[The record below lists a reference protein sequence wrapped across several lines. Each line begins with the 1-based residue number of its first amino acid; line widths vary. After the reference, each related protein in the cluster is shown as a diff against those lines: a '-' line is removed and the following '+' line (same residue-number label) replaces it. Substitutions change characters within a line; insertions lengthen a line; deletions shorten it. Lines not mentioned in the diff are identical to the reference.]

1 MAGVTAA
8 AGTDTMDRR
17 DVVEYLLA
25 NRKRALVISGLGA
38 PTYDVA
44 AAGDD
49 DRNFYLWGA
58 MGSAATIG
66 LGLALAQPDL
76 PVLVITGDGEMLMGL
91 GSLATIAARQPKNLT
106 VIVVDNERFG
116 ETGGQHSHTALQ
128 TDLEKVAHGCG
139 IENARTIR
147 SKKELSEFAKLT
159 ENLSGPL
166 FACIKVKSANKPR
179 VLPIRD
185 GVQLKERFR
194 KAVLDQESA
203 L

>member
-1 MAGVTAA
+1 MAGVTAV
-8 AGTDTMDRR
+8 AGTEAMDRR
-17 DVVEYLLA
+17 DVVECLLA
-25 NRKRALVISGLGA
+25 NRKHALVVSGLGA

-44 AAGDD
+44 AADDD

-128 TDLEKVAHGCG
+128 TDLENVAHGCG

-147 SKKELSEFAKLT
+147 SKKELSEFAELT
-159 ENLSGPL
+159 EHLIGPL